1 MRINPI
7 LSVAKSKV
15 TVFRIG
21 FIALTLFLFFCT
33 AGSALAAASATEMP
47 DSVRPITAKPQFSV
61 VSGTYSADQIV
72 SIKSITTGAV
82 VYFTLDGKTPSTSSA
97 KYSKPIKVASS
108 ESIYAFAVAPKQDPS
123 AIVFA
128 KYTVQ
133 LPAARPQFSLKAGT
147 YTSDQTVTISDST
160 PDAAI
165 YYTTDSSAPAASWS
179 HYVHPL
185 IVSASETLNAVARA
199 KDLSGSAILTSTFTM
214 IKPTAKPVF
223 SLVPGTY
230 TSNQSVTI
238 TSTTAGAEIHYTTD
252 GSKPSSASAIYLA
265 GVIVSG
271 TETLQAIATAPSS
284 SASVIASATYKI
296 ALAPGNTPT
305 QSVFLPPAQ
314 NACQSDYDRFY
325 EAESG
330 VYAYWALC
338 EPGAA
343 AQIYDYVGQFDLTS
357 AASAWGNGFVG
368 GVTPGPVNDSET
380 AVSVPTASYAIE
392 NQGIPLNS
400 NGGTLS
406 GWVKADATNY
416 PVTAAYLGAVSLK
429 SQVSIGVSIASGLCF
444 NGNFTNS
451 AGTVST
457 IQKCGFGAN
466 TWHRVSLSW
475 AAGRL
480 SLYVDGDL
488 ASSGIYVGS
497 LDDALFYYRLFPGC
511 CDTGKSMSLAKVS
524 VSNQAWS
531 AAQVAADFAPVLA
544 PVPVAGVYV
553 SGERLGEIHRDV
565 LGYGDMNQ
573 NIATPAVR
581 TALLAGLKKAG
592 VAAVRYGNGYGGFNA
607 DLENWQGGVVCTHVP
622 GTTGPARNVA
632 TGDSLDNFM
641 PQVAEPLG
649 LDVTF
654 TVNYSTN
661 APFCDAG
668 GDPIVNGA
676 DLVQYANL
684 SKNYGIKHWEIGN
697 ELFSTSSETD
707 FHPNPNTGASYVQY
721 EPAFYNAMKAKD
733 PSIKIAVP
741 VGLAIYSWQ
750 TLFDFPVLAGA
761 SYDAV
766 VWHNYPMRDP
776 ITDGATL
783 YQDRVASEIERTH
796 GALLKLQT
804 ELLNYGKS
812 PDAIWITEWNGE
824 VAGNKWSKQT
834 MGAVTPMFVA
844 TQLAEYMQAGVQG
857 GHMVGAG
864 AAQRLFHTQLRW
876 PGRNCL
882 QLVGVRCNRPGLCSP
897 TPGHGEVNVGLQ
909 PGDLTPAGRAFRSC
923 RKAVSSPRASICS
936 APRTDQVNAPWLES
950 YAATHGSSYAVLL
963 INRDRDLA
971 HTVPVAIDG
980 LPAGGGRHTVVVWKN
995 SV

>member
-1 MRINPI
+1 MSDWPKYVEE
-7 LSVAKSKV
+7 LK
-15 TVFRIG
+15 
-21 FIALTLFLFFCT
+21 
-33 AGSALAAASATEMP
+33 
-47 DSVRPITAKPQFSV
+47 SV
-61 VSGTYSADQIV
+61 VRRCW
-72 SIKSITTGAV
+72 
-82 VYFTLDGKTPSTSSA
+82 
-97 KYSKPIKVASS
+97 KVR
-108 ESIYAFAVAPKQDPS
+108 
-123 AIVFA
+123 
-128 KYTVQ
+128 T
-133 LPAARPQFSLKAGT
+133 
-147 YTSDQTVTISDST
+147 
-160 PDAAI
+160 
-165 YYTTDSSAPAASWS
+165 
-179 HYVHPL
+179 
-185 IVSASETLNAVARA
+185 
-199 KDLSGSAILTSTFTM
+199 SGSFRRPTSFYVCVVLILLLGRDGQHLFGILVIQSTAS
-214 IKPTAKPVF
+214 PNSP
-223 SLVPGTY
+223 SR
-230 TSNQSVTI
+230 
-238 TSTTAGAEIHYTTD
+238 
-252 GSKPSSASAIYLA
+252 SKFD
-265 GVIVSG
+265 
-271 TETLQAIATAPSS
+271 E
-284 SASVIASATYKI
+284 
-296 ALAPGNTPT
+296 
-305 QSVFLPPAQ
+305 FQ
-314 NACQSDYDRFY
+314 NFCRSRYDQFY
-325 EAESG
+325 ESEPG

-338 EPGAA
+338 EPGAP
-343 AQIYDYVGQFDLTS
+343 AQIYDYVGQFDLVASRQAWGSGIVGGGATGPLKDGET
-357 AASAWGNGFVG
+357 AASVA
-368 GVTPGPVNDSET
+368 SET
-380 AVSVPTASYAIE
+380 VSIE
-392 NQGIPLNS
+392 SQGIPMNRHQGAISAWLKTDGS
-400 NGGTLS
+400 THDRS
-406 GWVKADATNY
+406 AIF
-416 PVTAAYLGAVSLK
+416 LGAVKHK
-429 SQVSIGVSIASGLCF
+429 SRISIDFLLTGNLCF
-444 NGNFTNS
+444 LGKLTN
-451 AGTVST
+451 ALG
-457 IQKCGFGAN
+457 QQAALRKCGYPPAL
-466 TWHRVSLSW
+466 WHRVILTW
-475 AAGRL
+475 HEGKF

-812 PDAIWITEWNGE
+812 PDAIVKG
-824 VAGNKWSKQT
+824 
-834 MGAVTPMFVA
+834 
-844 TQLAEYMQAGVQG
+844 
-857 GHMVGAG
+857 
-864 AAQRLFHTQLRW
+864 
-876 PGRNCL
+876 
-882 QLVGVRCNRPGLCSP
+882 GVRV
-897 TPGHGEVNVGLQ
+897 GHWGGAKVGQLM
-909 PGDLTPAGRAFRSC
+909 GRRC
-923 RKAVSSPRASICS
+923 
-936 APRTDQVNAPWLES
+936 
-950 YAATHGSSYAVLL
+950 
-963 INRDRDLA
+963 
-971 HTVPVAIDG
+971 
-980 LPAGGGRHTVVVWKN
+980 
-995 SV
+995 